1 MLRLALPT
9 GDLRAPVAEALAAA
23 GLRCDEYAAGS
34 RALRLTLGGGEIAV
48 RVFREKDIPI
58 QIALGN
64 YDAGICSAAWVEE
77 LHARFPQE
85 DVTVLRPLAFG
96 HDRLVVAAPQRAALL
111 GPAAGWPGVSGVRI
125 ASEYPGIAERVARG
139 MRLPRYSVLPVM
151 GAAEAYP
158 PEDADL
164 ALLAVADEREVT
176 GAGLEPV
183 ITVLDAPAWLIA
195 GRRSLAERDLA
206 GLLGPLLS
214 LPSDGATI
222 GRLTLPRAAAPLA
235 RPPRL
240 PQTRATVRLA
250 LPDGHAQR
258 HTFAALT
265 EAGLEFEGYGER
277 TYVRRPR
284 SGVEGLEIKVI
295 RPQDMPQQVALGNFD
310 LAITGRDVLMEHRHA
325 FPASPAVEAVDLG
338 RSRYTIAAAVSQD
351 VPADTLTEAVAHWRR
366 EGRSVI
372 RVASEY
378 PNMAD
383 HFARVHHLGRYRI
396 IPVSGA
402 SEAFVPEDSEILIE
416 GTETGSSFRANRLKP
431 IEQVMESTN
440 CLIARAAPIDG
451 ACRKLVEWLVERLRR
466 STEG

>member
-23 GLRCDEYAAGS
+23 GLRCEEYAAGS

-64 YDAGICSAAWVEE
+64 YDVGICSAAWVEE

-85 DVTVLRPLAFG
+85 DVTVLRALGFG
-96 HDRLVVAAPQRAALL
+96 RGRLVVAAPRD
-111 GPAAGWPGVSGVRI
+111 AGRPGSLARWAGVGGVRI
-125 ASEYPGIAERVARG
+125 ATEYPGIAERVARA
-139 MRLPRYSVLPVM
+139 MRLLRYSVLPVM

-164 ALLAVADEREVT
+164 ALLSVTDEREVT
-176 GAGLEPV
+176 AAGLEPV
-183 ITVLDAPAWLIA
+183 MTVLDAPAWLIA
-195 GRRSLAERDLA
+195 GRRSLAARDLG
-206 GLLGPLLS
+206 GLLGPLLT
-214 LPSDGATI
+214 LPSAGGDT
-222 GRLTLPRAAAPLA
+222 GRLTLPRAAMPLTQA
-235 RPPRL
+235 SRT
-240 PQTRATVRLA
+240 PQPRATVRLA

-258 HTFAALT
+258 HTFAALA

-284 SGVEGLEIKVI
+284 SGVEGLEVKVI
-295 RPQDMPQQVALGNFD
+295 RPQDMPQQVALGSFD
-310 LAITGRDVLMEHRHA
+310 LAITGRDVLMEHRFA
-325 FPASPAVEAVDLG
+325 FPSSPAVEAVDLG
-338 RSRYTIAAAVSQD
+338 RSRYTIAAAVSED
-351 VPADTLTEAVAHWRR
+351 VPADTLAEAVAHWRQ
-366 EGRSVI
+366 EGRSAI

-378 PNMAD
+378 PNIAD

-416 GTETGSSFRANRLKP
+416 GTETGSSFRANRLKA

-440 CLIARAAPIDG
+440 CVIARATPIDG
-451 ACRKLVEWLVERLRR
+451 ARGKLVEWLVERLRR